1 MMVRPLCSLSASH
14 SRTDWQCTLI
24 MQDRGAIVT
33 TETLEAL
40 ANVMTEGPNTLTGT
54 TFRLLIIYHQMA
66 ALIRHG
72 RKQRLSS
79 WNDENLID
87 TVTTAGHLE
96 KLLEQEKERYQQL
109 VNGECLSLCKYG
121 CLTIRRRAWRLM
133 SSRLYAQADGQPSR
147 PPLHLSNTCTKASA
161 SAPRYPSAHSSLALR
176 PAPSASDCW
185 CGRV

>member
-1 MMVRPLCSLSASH
+1 MVLMMQLRKSGVPRHDGASISLFPVSH
-14 SRTDWQCTLI
+14 QQADWQCTLI

-79 WNDENLID
+79 WNDEILID

-109 VNGECLSLCKYG
+109 VNGESLSLCKFG
-121 CLTIRRRAWRLM
+121 CFTMQCRAWIQL
-133 SSRLYAQADGQPSR
+133 AI
-147 PPLHLSNTCTKASA
+147 PLVCS
-161 SAPRYPSAHSSLALR
+161 
-176 PAPSASDCW
+176 
-185 CGRV
+185 G

>member
-1 MMVRPLCSLSASH
+1 
-14 SRTDWQCTLI
+14 

-33 TETLEAL
+33 AETLEAL
-40 ANVMTEGPNTLTGT
+40 ANVMTEGPTTLTGT

-109 VNGECLSLCKYG
+109 VNGECFKSLQVWVPHDA
-121 CLTIRRRAWRLM
+121 TPRLETEVI
-133 SSRLYAQADGQPSR
+133 
-147 PPLHLSNTCTKASA
+147 PLVCS
-161 SAPRYPSAHSSLALR
+161 
-176 PAPSASDCW
+176 
-185 CGRV
+185 G